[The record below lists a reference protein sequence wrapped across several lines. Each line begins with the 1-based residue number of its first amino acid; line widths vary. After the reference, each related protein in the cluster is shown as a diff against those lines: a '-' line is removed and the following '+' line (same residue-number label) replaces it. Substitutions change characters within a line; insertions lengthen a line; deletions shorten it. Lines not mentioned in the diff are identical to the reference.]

1 MGRIRIRPHKGKE
14 KLFTLLLS
22 TIMIPFAVVLVPR
35 YITIA
40 HLKMANHLSGI
51 IVTGLEA

>member
-1 MGRIRIRPHKGKE
+1 
-14 KLFTLLLS
+14 
-22 TIMIPFAVVLVPR
+22 MIPFAVVLVPR

-40 HLKMANHLSGI
+40 DLKMANHLSGI